1 MINLKIQQF
10 ISSVNSLCMQYINDG
25 VPVYAVYLSVKDIAD
40 NGLLPLVNQA
50 VKKEHTESLEAKQLG
65 EQKSRSLK
73 EGAES
78 D

>member
-1 MINLKIQQF
+1 MMINLKIQRF
-10 ISSVNSLCMQYINDG
+10 IS
-25 VPVYAVYLSVKDIAD
+25 SVKDIAD

-50 VKKEHTESLEAKQLG
+50 VKKEHTESLEAKHLG